1 MSDSAHPTYPVKV
14 IAKLLMM
21 TERRVQQLTKEGVI
35 PKQDRGRYELA
46 PTVQAYIRY
55 LQDRIAGRTED
66 GSNDWS
72 AARAK
77 HMAMKAELA
86 EIELKKARAEVIAAD
101 EVKRAWAAIL
111 GEVRAGL
118 LGTTPVRIAQLVQ
131 GVTDSTELKRLVKTE
146 IEDAMRAISKADI
159 EKILRDQV
167 VKDPDDDL

>member
-1 MSDSAHPTYPVKV
+1 MPEPAHPTYPVTV

-35 PKQDRGRYELA
+35 PRQDRGRYELA

-111 GEVRAGL
+111 GEVRAAL

-131 GVTDSTELKRLVKTE
+131 GVTDSTELKRIVKTE